1 MNISKLSTVFF
12 SPTDSTKA
20 VLETM
25 TAGLSPQSAAID
37 LTNFSE
43 RDTALAFTSGELV
56 FFGVPVYGGRVPAP
70 MAASIKR
77 LRGDHTPAVLVVTYG
92 NREYDDALL
101 ELQAL
106 TVASGFIPVAAGA
119 FVTEHSIMHS
129 VARGRP
135 DASDAK
141 KIASFGKAAW
151 DKVQNAAD
159 TTSFNALKLPG
170 NVVYREYSGIPLK
183 PKATKRCTA
192 CGVCATSCPVGAIP
206 ADSPRETD
214 SAACISCM
222 RCMKVCPAHARKL
235 NGLMLFVA
243 ERSFRKNFSA
253 RKEPETF
260 I

>member
-12 SPTDSTKA
+12 SPTDSTKS

-25 TAGLSPQSAAID
+25 TAALCPQSAAID
-37 LTNFSE
+37 LTKFSE
-43 RDTALAFTSGELV
+43 RDNALDFSSGELV
-56 FFGVPVYGGRVPAP
+56 FFGLPVYGGRVPAP
-70 MAASIKR
+70 MAERIKH

-92 NREYDDALL
+92 NRAFEDALL
-101 ELQAL
+101 ELQTL
-106 TVASGFIPVAAGA
+106 TEASGFVTVAAGA

-129 VARGRP
+129 VAPGRP
-135 DASDAK
+135 DASDNE
-141 KIASFGKAAW
+141 KIAAFGKAAW
-151 DKVQNAAD
+151 NKVQDAAD
-159 TTSFNALKLPG
+159 LSAFSALTLPG
-170 NVVYREYSGIPLK
+170 NKPYREYGGIPLK

-192 CGVCATSCPVGAIP
+192 CGACAASCPVGAIP
-206 ADSPRETD
+206 AAAPQTTD